1 MDTPDETR
9 QPRAPTT
16 DEQPI
21 KLLICEDQT
30 LMREG
35 LRTVLE
41 LEPGFAVVGEA
52 ADGAEAVRQA
62 EALRPDVV
70 LMDVQMPR
78 QNGVEATAAITA
90 RGLPCRVIIL
100 TTFDYD
106 DYVFDAIK
114 AGAVGYLLKDT
125 PATELA
131 ATIRM
136 VHAGESFIQPRV
148 ATKLLME
155 YGRRGGLGGLS
166 SGAPLDAAG
175 ASNGPVSAQTG
186 TASGED
192 RTFGSVSG
200 DDQQAASGPSGAF
213 AGEGPDQLSQR
224 EIDVLRLLARGASNR
239 DIAEKLVLAEG
250 TVKNHVS
257 NILIK
262 LHAANRTQ
270 AANLARERG
279 LI

>member
-1 MDTPDETR
+1 MSETP
-9 QPRAPTT
+9 
-16 DEQPI
+16 PI
-21 KLLICEDQT
+21 RILLCEDQT

-41 LEPGFAVVGEA
+41 LEPGFQVAGEA
-52 ADGAEAVRQA
+52 ADGAEGVRLA
-62 EALRPDVV
+62 EEVRLDIV

-78 QNGVEATAAITA
+78 QNGVQATAAITA

-100 TTFDYD
+100 TTFDYE

-125 PATELA
+125 PASELA
-131 ATIRM
+131 ATIRR
-136 VHAGESFIQPRV
+136 VSAGESFIQPKV

-155 YGRRGGLGGLS
+155 FGRRGTL
-166 SGAPLDAAG
+166 G
-175 ASNGPVSAQTG
+175 ASPTGVMSGSGVGASTIATGDNGDLS
-186 TASGED
+186 D
-192 RTFGSVSG
+192 
-200 DDQQAASGPSGAF
+200 
-213 AGEGPDQLSQR
+213 LSQR
-224 EIDVLRLLARGASNR
+224 EVDVLRLLAQGAGNR
-239 DIAEKLVLAEG
+239 DIAEQLVLAEG

-257 NILIK
+257 NILAK